1 MKRVTGVMVTVVWL
15 AFPALLGAQAPAA
28 PAPTQSP
35 SPAQTASQTS
45 APAAPAGPVTPASA
59 TPASPNQANHL
70 ILPAGATLHVR
81 LTTTLTSKTN
91 KNGDKFTGVVTD
103 PVSSGDKV
111 IVPEGSLVDGHVAFV
126 KSSGRV
132 AGKAQMR
139 VVLDGITT
147 PDNDAFKLSAGL
159 QDAGSDKC
167 TKANG
172 DNEGTLQG
180 CGKSKKEAAKD
191 SAIVGAIGASAGAS
205 VGIGSEIDCRY
216 FGACGGPGIGESVGY
231 GAAIGAGTALIYN
244 LFKHEK
250 QLILVEGTNLSFV
263 VNRSVTVTGPPP
275 DAKAAAP
282 ESGND
287 QP

>member
-1 MKRVTGVMVTVVWL
+1 MKRTIGLMATAAWM
-15 AFPALLGAQAPAA
+15 AFPALLLAQAPA
-28 PAPTQSP
+28 PGQTQSRSQSQTQTQNQSQP
-35 SPAQTASQTS
+35 QAGEQTASAHGAT
-45 APAAPAGPVTPASA
+45 AAAPTAAKT
-59 TPASPNQANHL
+59 NQL

-91 KNGDKFTGVVTD
+91 KSGDKFTGIVTD

-111 IVPEGSLVDGHVAFV
+111 VVPEGSLVEGHVAFV

-132 AGKAQMR
+132 SGRAQMR
-139 VVLDGITT
+139 VVLDSVST
-147 PDNDAFKLSAGL
+147 PDEQTFQLSAGL

-172 DNEGTLQG
+172 DGEGTLKG

-191 SAIVGAIGASAGAS
+191 AAIVGAIGASGGAS

-216 FGACGGPGIGESVGY
+216 YGNCGGPGIGESVGY

-250 QLILVEGTNLSFV
+250 QLILVEGTSLSFV
-263 VNRSVTVTGPPP
+263 VNRSVNVSESETPAPAG
-275 DAKAAAP
+275 DAD
-282 ESGND
+282 S
-287 QP
+287 Q